1 MIQKHPIQ
9 FGQRLWLLAISGIL
23 FGTIQARGQANI
35 TISTPSTG
43 DHTATG
49 SITLDNGF
57 SADGSIGPFTA
68 RIVPAS
74 LFSCG
79 TLGTPSSTMNYVAT
93 YIPRIPVTDAS
104 TIASRSSCEVNQTIQ
119 YIDGLGRSLQTV
131 QVNGNPDGTKD
142 VIQPVAYDQFG
153 REATRYLPYTTGS
166 GTTGSYRPD
175 ALNGTSGYS
184 NSAQYS
190 FYQQSGN
197 YKTNTSPFAQTVFE
211 PSPLNRTLE
220 QGAPGDVWQPASS
233 RTAATGRTVVM
244 DYGTNAANEVLL
256 WIVNSTGATASGSYN
271 ANTLYK
277 TTSKD
282 ENWTSGKT
290 GTTEEFKD
298 TEGHVVLKRIWES
311 ETSSLSTYYIYNDLN
326 NLSYVVP
333 PLVTATTFAETDAV
347 FNNLIYG
354 YHYDERN
361 RLIQKKIP
369 GKGWEYMVD
378 NTLDQVVATQDA
390 NQRNNSQWVIT
401 KYDALGRTVIN
412 GIWNS
417 SMNQADLKTNV
428 YAQTQQW
435 EDKDNNQTYGY
446 TLSHTYPS
454 SLNTILSINYYDDY
468 NIPNLPAAYDRHTQ
482 NSQMT
487 RGLQTA
493 TLTNVLGTADLL
505 WTVNYYDDKG
515 RVTDSYAQHYLGG
528 TLNANNYDRIQN
540 SYDFTNAVTGSTRTH
555 YTSTTTGPALTIANT
570 YVYDHVGRKR
580 QSFENINNSSNPT
593 LISQNDYNEV
603 GQASTKHLHSTDNG
617 SSFLQ
622 DVNYNYNERGW
633 LTNQSSSKFSLT
645 LDYNTN
651 ITTGATPQFNGNIA
665 EMYTT
670 SDHTAANSKMKY
682 GYDALN
688 RLTAADHTNNT
699 LTENGIAYDK
709 MGNIQALSR
718 TGASA
723 AALAYA
729 YTGNQLTAVTNNGNA
744 FRTYSYDD
752 NGNATSDGASKSI
765 SYNLLNLPQTITQGS
780 TTLATYTYEASGT
793 KIRNTGTD
801 GTWDYVS
808 GIVYHNNAISFI
820 TTEEGRAIPNGAS
833 YSYQY
838 NLKDHLGNDRV
849 SLDNNGVLQE
859 DEYYAFGL
867 RNAKYDNSNNNRYLY
882 NGKEIQ
888 TDLTNQYDYGARFYD
903 PVIARWTSVDPLA
916 EKYRRWST
924 YNYGVDNPLRYID
937 PDGMGTKDFVAIKA
951 ANGDVNYK
959 WDARVHNDADAEKYH
974 GKGATDATPGGIN
987 KVYNDENGNS
997 ITLNGQSGRW
1007 DYTGMLE
1014 MNHGMAPEFTPAGLA
1029 MGINLPGLNMAEG
1042 VATATAYIVAGGLS
1056 SLAAESAQLVSMAK
1070 TFAED
1075 APNFFE
1081 GATYTSKVAS
1091 QMSNSTDIAH
1101 SFPASVDGVAAEAGQ
1116 VTTKIGGD
1124 GNAYQWLKAEGS
1136 YGGKT
1141 GTFEYIKDAAGQIN
1155 HRFFNFPH

>member
-9 FGQRLWLLAISGIL
+9 FGPKLRLLAMAGLL
-23 FGTIQARGQANI
+23 FGTIQTYGQASVILNQPN
-35 TISTPSTG
+35 TTG

-57 SADGSIGPFTA
+57 SAGFTGSFGA
-68 RIVPAS
+68 SIVPS
-74 LFSCG
+74 LLFNCG
-79 TLGTPSSTMNYVAT
+79 TLGTPSATMNYVAS
-93 YIPRIPVTDAS
+93 YAPRIPITDAV
-104 TIASRSSCEVNQTIQ
+104 TIASRSTCEVNQTIQ

-153 REATRYLPYTTGS
+153 REATKYLPYTTAT
-166 GTTGSYRPD
+166 GTAGTYRPD
-175 ALNGTSGYS
+175 ALTGTSGYS

-197 YKTNTSPFAQTVFE
+197 YKTNTSPFAVTVFE

-220 QGAPGDVWQPASS
+220 QGAPGDVWQPAAS
-233 RTAATGRTVVM
+233 RTTTAGRTVVM

-290 GTTEEFKD
+290 GTTEELKD
-298 TEGHVVLKRIWES
+298 TEGHIVLKRIWES
-311 ETSSLSTYYIYNDLN
+311 ETSSLSTYYIYDDLN

-347 FNNLIYG
+347 FSNLIYG

-369 GKGWEYMVD
+369 GNGWEYMVY

-446 TLSHTYPS
+446 TLSHTYPT

-493 TLTNVLGTADLL
+493 TLTNVLGTTDML

-528 TLNANNYDRIQN
+528 TLNTANYDRIQN

-555 YTSTTTGPALTIANT
+555 YTSTITGPAVTIANT
-570 YVYDHVGRKR
+570 YVYDHMGRKR
-580 QSFENINNSSNPT
+580 QSFEQINSGT
-593 LISQNDYNEV
+593 TTVISQNDYNEV
-603 GQASTKHLHSTDNG
+603 GQAYIKHLHSTDNG

-688 RLTAADHTNNT
+688 RLIAADHTNNT
-699 LTENGIAYDK
+699 LTENSITYDK

-718 TGASA
+718 IGASA

-744 FRTYSYDD
+744 FRTYTYDD
-752 NGNATSDGASKSI
+752 NGNATTDGASKNI
-765 SYNLLNLPQTITQGS
+765 SYNLLNLPQTIKQGS

-801 GTWDYVS
+801 GTWDYIS

-820 TTEEGRAIPNGAS
+820 ATEEGRAIPNGAN

-849 SLDNNGVLQE
+849 SLDNSGVLQE

-867 RNAKYDNSNNNRYLY
+867 RNPKYDNSNNNRYLY

-888 TDLTNQYDYGARFYD
+888 TDLANQYDYGARFYD

-916 EKYRRWST
+916 EKFRRWST
-924 YNYGVDNPLRYID
+924 YNYCDDNPIRNID
-937 PDGMGTKDFVAIKA
+937 PDGMGTEVVHPKDAHALKVIKNTLSKKDREYVKLDAKGNIDAKLLDSHKSKSGNFNSLKELVDDKKVHNVAVVDKFPYKSESGEVKSKDFGPVTTGGPKKSLTGTTGEEGFLGVTVLPEKGSYYGSLDNNVSIYINSGLSELGQAEIFSHEAYGHDVLFTEGKPDGHNPKYIGDGFKETNLPLAKKIKA
-951 ANGDVNYK
+951 AILETTINY
-959 WDARVHNDADAEKYH
+959 
-974 GKGATDATPGGIN
+974 G
-987 KVYNDENGNS
+987 
-997 ITLNGQSGRW
+997 
-1007 DYTGMLE
+1007 
-1014 MNHGMAPEFTPAGLA
+1014 
-1029 MGINLPGLNMAEG
+1029 
-1042 VATATAYIVAGGLS
+1042 
-1056 SLAAESAQLVSMAK
+1056 
-1070 TFAED
+1070 
-1075 APNFFE
+1075 
-1081 GATYTSKVAS
+1081 
-1091 QMSNSTDIAH
+1091 
-1101 SFPASVDGVAAEAGQ
+1101 
-1116 VTTKIGGD
+1116 TK
-1124 GNAYQWLKAEGS
+1124 
-1136 YGGKT
+1136 
-1141 GTFEYIKDAAGQIN
+1141 
-1155 HRFFNFPH
+1155 